1 MDSEAVDRK
10 RNGSS
15 TEWKDEADGDDS
27 TAAGTQQINFN
38 EEFDIYLNEIEPLSK
53 NKKDRTTISSRL
65 IPFETLQ
72 KRASEDG
79 FTLRSLPLSKLRS
92 G

>member
-1 MDSEAVDRK
+1 MTRPLLAHNV
-10 RNGSS
+10 SS
-15 TEWKDEADGDDS
+15 NSFASHCHNVFGLNTNTE
-27 TAAGTQQINFN
+27 INFN
-38 EEFDIYLNEIEPLSK
+38 KEFDIYLKEIGPLSK
-53 NKKDRTTISSRL
+53 DNKEPTIIGSRL